1 MDDEKIIEL
10 YWTRQEKAIAE
21 TKRKY
26 GKYCYAIAYR
36 ILRNTQDAEECENDT
51 YLDVWNAIPPTK
63 PNPFSGF
70 LGMIT
75 RRNSLDRF
83 RKFYTDKR
91 GGSET
96 VVSLNELEECIANGK
111 SLDEEIEEKLLAR
124 SISDFL
130 RKLPETEAS
139 VFICRYWHFYSIAEI
154 AKLYAFSESKVKMT
168 LKRTRD
174 KLRLYLESEGFF
186 I

>member
-1 MDDEKIIEL
+1 M
-10 YWTRQEKAIAE
+10 
-21 TKRKY
+21 
-26 GKYCYAIAYR
+26 
-36 ILRNTQDAEECENDT
+36 
-51 YLDVWNAIPPTK
+51 
-63 PNPFSGF
+63 
-70 LGMIT
+70 
-75 RRNSLDRF
+75 
-83 RKFYTDKR
+83 
-91 GGSET
+91 
-96 VVSLNELEECIANGK
+96 VSLNELEECIANGK